1 MEADIPRLGEKAS
14 GEKAMSCAF
23 IAVAAAVAA
32 ALLTMIVTGWMIWR
46 DRSEDTDSD
55 FLIDESMEDE
65 L

>member
-1 MEADIPRLGEKAS
+1 
-14 GEKAMSCAF
+14 MSCAF

-46 DRSEDTDSD
+46 DRAEEDVDTD
-55 FLIDESMEDE
+55 FLTDYTMEDE